1 MTDSLRYLNIKVVP
15 RSSRQQIIKL
25 DLHHYKIRLISAPEK
40 GKANQELIS
49 LLADHFDVSPWRI
62 SIVNG
67 HTSSQKLIKID
78 INKDKLNT

>member
-1 MTDSLRYLNIKVVP
+1 MSDSLRYIHIKVSP
-15 RSSRQQIIKL
+15 RSSRQQLIKL
-25 DLHHYKIRLISAPEK
+25 DSHHYKARLTSAPEK

-78 INKDKLNT
+78 INKTS